1 MGQSQSIPK
10 IGFEDMQMIC
20 SCSPSLGPPSLSA
33 SSSSSYIMI
42 NTLPIH
48 LQHCIIPNTLSA
60 DQEEQTMNRYLKTSD
75 NSSPSIVIYGKNS
88 TDETVVKKYIQITG
102 LGFQNVYIYSGG
114 MFEWLLL
121 QDIYGK
127 DEFPTT
133 SKELD
138 ILKYKPNKIIG
149 VPRIM

>member
-20 SCSPSLGPPSLSA
+20 SCSPSSIGPPA
-33 SSSSSYIMI
+33 SSHQQYIII

-48 LQHCIIPNTLSA
+48 LQHCILPNTIPV
-60 DQEEQTMNRYLKTSD
+60 DQEEQTINRLLKSHAISTAA
-75 NSSPSIVIYGKNS
+75 IVIYGKNS
-88 TDETVVKKYIQITG
+88 TDDTVVKKYIQITG
-102 LGFQNVYIYSGG
+102 LGFPNVFIYSGG
-114 MFEWLLL
+114 IFEWLLL

-127 DEFPTT
+127 EEFPTT